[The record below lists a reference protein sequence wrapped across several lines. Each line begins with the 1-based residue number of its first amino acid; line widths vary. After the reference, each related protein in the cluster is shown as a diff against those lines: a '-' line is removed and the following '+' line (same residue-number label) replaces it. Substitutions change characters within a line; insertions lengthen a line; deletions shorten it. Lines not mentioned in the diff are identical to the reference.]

1 MELLLQLGDFLP
13 FFFGLPFDFPLNLHG
28 ENMEYGK
35 PGVNRKN
42 MEICEPLFSSFFL
55 SFSAN
60 GRLIVSSIFKTA
72 LIAAGL

>member
-1 MELLLQLGDFLP
+1 
-13 FFFGLPFDFPLNLHG
+13 
-28 ENMEYGK
+28 MEYGK